1 MGGDFEKIYYF
12 LKEDF
17 YRKGIKEW
25 VEDLAANEKLAKK
38 FEGIED
44 PKEILELAKKEG
56 YEFTEEKLM
65 DLKME
70 AVSGGF
76 DINKAYGTVRG
87 FINKANNYLG
97 PKVRDA
103 LRPENVDKVVGILRG
118 FKGNGDLG
126 GK

>member
-56 YEFTEEKLM
+56 YEFTEDELM

-70 AVSGGF
+70 AVSGGGDWSSF
-76 DINKAYGTVRG
+76 WTGLKDVAYDVMGRLEGKSSFERGMDKYMRHGKDFFNKW
-87 FINKANNYLG
+87 
-97 PKVRDA
+97 
-103 LRPENVDKVVGILRG
+103 LR
-118 FKGNGDLG
+118 
-126 GK
+126 

>member
-1 MGGDFEKIYYF
+1 
-12 LKEDF
+12 
-17 YRKGIKEW
+17 
-25 VEDLAANEKLAKK
+25 
-38 FEGIED
+38 
-44 PKEILELAKKEG
+44 
-56 YEFTEEKLM
+56 
-65 DLKME
+65 ME